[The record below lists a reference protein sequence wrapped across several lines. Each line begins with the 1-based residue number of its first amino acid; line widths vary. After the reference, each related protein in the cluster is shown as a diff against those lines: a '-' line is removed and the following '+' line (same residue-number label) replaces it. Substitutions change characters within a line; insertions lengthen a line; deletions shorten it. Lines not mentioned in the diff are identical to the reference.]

1 MIEVTGKDLKGR
13 LLRQQAIVLW
23 KEFEMSKSD
32 EITKQQLKTVSGKQR
47 EGIWC

>member
-1 MIEVTGKDLKGR
+1 M
-13 LLRQQAIVLW
+13 LW

-47 EGIWC
+47 EGIIMVLTKLMHSNRIANHMTAH